1 MAGEAPRY
9 TSEGGRMKRWLAETP
24 DATLGAHLILVA
36 IAIAVSLVVLDISLF
51 S

>member
-9 TSEGGRMKRWLAETP
+9 TPEGGRMRRWLAETP
-24 DATLGAHLILVA
+24 DTRLSAHMILAAVVVA
-36 IAIAVSLVVLDISLF
+36 LSLLLLDISLF